1 MNETQSLSLAK
12 QLIAEASVTPDDK
25 QCQAIL
31 AERLQ
36 KIGFTIETMHFGN
49 TQNIWA
55 RRGRHENQ
63 HCLFCNRMRAL
74 CGGKPGAQ
82 RQHRLADYL

>member
-36 KIGFTIETMHFGN
+36 KIGLKRMFLHAAELHLSHPLTDEPLKLVAPLPQELAQLLST
-49 TQNIWA
+49 
-55 RRGRHENQ
+55 
-63 HCLFCNRMRAL
+63 LKNRQAV
-74 CGGKPGAQ
+74 
-82 RQHRLADYL
+82 